1 MKHNTPTVW
10 HLLGVLLLVLLVYSV
25 LENDVIHMEGGTFE
39 VHLLSLQPKEQS
51 RTEDIQVFFT
61 TPTLVYPDIP
71 KRRVAPPFEQALV
84 ADMDAARYRIHMV
97 AFEYN
102 LMSVADA
109 LLRAHQRGVE
119 VRLALD
125 HECLEKPEQAL
136 WAGKMQMAGIPIAW
150 QETSAFLHSK
160 FAVIDNT
167 VVWMGSWNFTVNGT
181 YRNNNNLLRM
191 TIPPVVENYAV
202 EAAQMVTDERFGT
215 NKRVL
220 TPNPVVVWD
229 DAVMIETYFSPQ
241 DGAME
246 HVLDRIYAARH
257 SIHFISFSYTSDDIG
272 LAMVEQHH
280 MGVHVQGIFE
290 SRNARGL
297 GSEFALLKEAGV
309 DVVEDGNCYTMHHK
323 VIVIDEATVITGSY
337 NFTNR
342 AENVND
348 ENLVIIDDPLL
359 AAHYLEE
366 FERVYMQAQKPTRCQ
381 R

>member
-1 MKHNTPTVW
+1 MKHNEPTVW
-10 HLLGVLLLVLLVYSV
+10 HLLGILLLLLLIYGLSESDIVN
-25 LENDVIHMEGGTFE
+25 LEEGTFDIQP
-39 VHLLSLQPKEQS
+39 LSLPPKEQS
-51 RTEDIQVFFT
+51 RTQDIQVFFT
-61 TPTLVYPDIP
+61 TPTLIYPDIP
-71 KRRVAPPFEQALV
+71 ERRVAPPFEQTLV
-84 ADMDAARYRIHMV
+84 ADMDAARHRIHMV

-109 LLRAHQRGVE
+109 LLRAQQRGVE

-136 WAGKMQMAGIPIAW
+136 WAGKMQMASIPIAW

-181 YRNNNNLLRM
+181 YRNNNNLLRI

-229 DAVMIETYFSPQ
+229 NAVTIETYFSPQ
-241 DGAME
+241 DGAMQ
-246 HVLDRIYAARH
+246 HILDRIYAAQQN
-257 SIHFISFSYTSDDIG
+257 IHFISFSYTSDDIG
-272 LAMVEQHH
+272 LAMLEQHQS
-280 MGVHVQGIFE
+280 GVHVQGIFE

-297 GSEFALLKEAGV
+297 GSEFAMLKEAGV

-348 ENLVIIDDPLL
+348 ENLVIIEDPLL
-359 AAHYLEE
+359 ATHYLKE
-366 FERVYMQAQKPTRCQ
+366 FARVYTQAQQPTRCQ